1 VYPMPGGHWI
11 RCLAHTAGA
20 GTFDWAVRTFCRDL
34 VRDGEPDYAAIE
46 AEALAAEE
54 AGHGLTFLP
63 YLSPAGVQAP
73 FKDDKVR
80 GTLLGLEHGTT
91 RGDLLRAI
99 YEGQVHAAMDCYR
112 RQGDD
117 VELLRLT
124 GGGARSRVWRQT
136 FSNALQVPVELV
148 TTSESAAFG
157 VAVLAAVSVGIW
169 PDLETAVSH
178 MVRTTG
184 RVEPDPA
191 MADRHREAYERFL
204 RAQAVARELFAD
216 LRKD

>member
-1 VYPMPGGHWI
+1 
-11 RCLAHTAGA
+11 R
-20 GTFDWAVRTFCRDL
+20 
-34 VRDGEPDYAAIE
+34 PD
-46 AEALAAEE
+46 
-54 AGHGLTFLP
+54 
-63 YLSPAGVQAP
+63 LSPAGVQAP
-73 FKDDKVR
+73 CRDGNVR
-80 GTLLGLEHGTT
+80 GVMLGLDHRST
-91 RGDLLRAI
+91 RGDIVRAV
-99 YEGQVHAAMDCYR
+99 YEGQVYAAMDCYR
-112 RQGDD
+112 RQSDNLS
-117 VELLRLT
+117 LLRLT